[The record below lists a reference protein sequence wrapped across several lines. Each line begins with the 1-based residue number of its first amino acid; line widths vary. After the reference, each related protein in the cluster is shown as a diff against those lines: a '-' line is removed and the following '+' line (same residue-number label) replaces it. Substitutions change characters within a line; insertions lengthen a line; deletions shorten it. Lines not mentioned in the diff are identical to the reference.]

1 MYRSQQF
8 CQVNTP
14 LLGIRSDRPWVV
26 VRNRK
31 RNYWVHPSLS
41 PRRYPPR
48 KSLTLLGI
56 LGSRAEIRQLYWNV
70 N

>member
-1 MYRSQQF
+1 MYRSRQF
-8 CQVNTP
+8 CQVDTP
-14 LLGIRSDRPWVV
+14 PLGIRSDRPWVV

-31 RNYWVHPSLS
+31 RNYWAHPSLS
-41 PRRYPPR
+41 PRYPPR

-56 LGSRAEIRQLYWNV
+56 LGSRAKICQLYWKV